1 MPGNEVIGKEEMKE
15 VMDVME
21 TGVLMRYGFD
31 ERRKGVFK
39 VRQFEEEF
47 ARYCGAGYALA
58 VSSGSTALKVAL
70 NAMDVGPG
78 DEVIV
83 PSFTFVATYEA
94 ILEVGAIPVMADID
108 ESMGLDPEMIEER
121 ITPRTKAVIPVHMC
135 GAPARIEEI
144 VKVAKKHN
152 LLVLEDNAQSCGGSY
167 KGKKLGTFGD
177 MGTFSFDYVKTMTTG
192 EGGMVITD
200 NKELADRAEWYHD
213 HGHDHNPNVGRG
225 DEGRSILGF
234 NYRMSEL
241 QGALGLAQL
250 KKLNYII
257 GEQRKNKATIKEE
270 LAKIEGV
277 GFRPIP
283 DPAGDT
289 ATFLGFN
296 FPDEKAAKKFQQVL
310 KGEGTDTFLFKENT
324 WHYVPRWEHFL
335 AQSTANSK
343 KYPFTNPM
351 YKGKTDYSVKHIP
364 YSEDMLGRTLF
375 LIIPVKMTREAFEK
389 IAGGIRKAEEVL

>member
-1 MPGNEVIGKEEMKE
+1 MPGNEIIGKEEMKE

-21 TGVLMRYGFD
+21 TGVFMRYGFD

-39 VRQFEEEF
+39 VRHFEEEF
-47 ARYCGAGYALA
+47 ASYCGTGYALG
-58 VSSGSTALKVAL
+58 VTSGSSALSVAL

-94 ILEVGAIPVMADID
+94 ILDVGAIPVMVDID
-108 ESMGLDPEMIEER
+108 ESMGLDPEKIEER

-135 GAPARIEEI
+135 GAPARIDEI
-144 VKVAKKHN
+144 VEVAKKHD
-152 LLVLEDNAQSCGGSY
+152 LLVLEDTAQSCGGSFQ
-167 KGKKLGTFGD
+167 GKKLGTFGD

-192 EGGMVITD
+192 EGGMVITN

-213 HGHDHNPNVGRG
+213 HGHDHNSTVGRG

-234 NYRMSEL
+234 NYRMNEF
-241 QGALGLAQL
+241 QGAIGLAQL
-250 KKLNYII
+250 KKLDYIV
-257 GEQRKNKATIKEE
+257 GEQRKNKKAIRKE
-270 LAKIEGV
+270 LAKIACV
-277 GFRPIP
+277 GFRPIF

-296 FPDEKAAKKFQQVL
+296 FPDEGTAKRFQKVL
-310 KGEGTDTFLFKENT
+310 KEEGTDTFLFKENT

-351 YKGKTDYSVKHIP
+351 YKGTLDYRTELIP
-364 YSEDMLGRTLF
+364 RSEDILGRTLF
-375 LIIPVKMTREAFEK
+375 MIIPVRMTEEAFEK
-389 IAGGIRKAEEVL
+389 IAGGIRKAGAVL

>member
-1 MPGNEVIGKEEMKE
+1 
-15 VMDVME
+15 
-21 TGVLMRYGFD
+21 
-31 ERRKGVFK
+31 
-39 VRQFEEEF
+39 
-47 ARYCGAGYALA
+47 
-58 VSSGSTALKVAL
+58 
-70 NAMDVGPG
+70 
-78 DEVIV
+78 
-83 PSFTFVATYEA
+83 
-94 ILEVGAIPVMADID
+94 
-108 ESMGLDPEMIEER
+108 
-121 ITPRTKAVIPVHMC
+121 
-135 GAPARIEEI
+135 
-144 VKVAKKHN
+144 
-152 LLVLEDNAQSCGGSY
+152 
-167 KGKKLGTFGD
+167 
-177 MGTFSFDYVKTMTTG
+177 
-192 EGGMVITD
+192 
-200 NKELADRAEWYHD
+200 
-213 HGHDHNPNVGRG
+213 
-225 DEGRSILGF
+225 
-234 NYRMSEL
+234 MSEL